1 MRSHTSPRTA
11 STPSAHVS
19 VREMVARQNGPRAAG
34 RGSAAKRAGARA
46 DKDGDISMG
55 TSVKG
60 RGGISKSTAPSGSK
74 KELTGKGAKGGIL
87 SATAQREI
95 LRKAG
100 AGDVSM
106 KESRVSGGTRG
117 GLVEL
122 KVTGWQRSKVSG
134 TSDGGVSNLIQW
146 LEKKASSR
154 LGSRGRSVKIR
165 KVRCRQNFAD
175 YQLPYCALAAASGPP
190 SLAANL
196 RTTTA
201 INPLDGDRL
210 PYG

>member
-1 MRSHTSPRTA
+1 
-11 STPSAHVS
+11 
-19 VREMVARQNGPRAAG
+19 MVARQNGPRAAG

-60 RGGISKSTAPSGSK
+60 RGGISKSTAPTGSK

-106 KESRVSGGTRG
+106 KESRVTGTRG

-122 KVTGWQRSKVSG
+122 KVTGWQKSKVSG

-154 LGSRGRSVKIR
+154 LGSKGRSVKIR